1 MHSFT
6 IDRVLTDKR
15 LLGAELGDGESWQ
28 TWRIAFKGAFGLA
41 LTDAERVVF
50 DAIPAAATHPHNGC
64 ANLVHCFRRAGKS
77 KMAAALSVYFAC
89 FVKHKLSAG
98 EREWCYDFPHD

>member
-1 MHSFT
+1 MHRFT

-41 LTDAERVVF
+41 LTDAEREVF
-50 DAIPAAATHPHNGC
+50 DAICRWSQPTGTAGART
-64 ANLVHCFRRAGKS
+64 LVHMRPQRWQDPRWPQPCPS
-77 KMAAALSVYFAC
+77 TLHC
-89 FVKHKLSAG
+89 FVKHKLSGG
-98 EREWCYDFPHD
+98 ERAWCW

>member
-1 MHSFT
+1 MPMHSFT

-50 DAIPAAATHPHNGC
+50 DAICRWSQSTG
-64 ANLVHCFRRAGKS
+64 
-77 KMAAALSVYFAC
+77 
-89 FVKHKLSAG
+89 SAG
-98 EREWCYDFPHD
+98 A